1 MDMQQKSKIEQLSD
15 ELEKAHLRIAE
26 LEAQVGTRLRTAEEL
41 RESQEQYRALFVHNP
56 IETIV
61 VDNSARVT
69 AINLAK
75 QRSGDRLPAIGNVMY
90 RDYAGKHKI
99 DMYNELMGCIRSGVL
114 KEFPELQ
121 YGEKYLHIRIA
132 PFDGGAIITSL
143 NITEQ
148 KLLEEKLHAASVTDD
163 LTGIF
168 NRRGFLTM
176 ADKRVKMADRAKE
189 SLFLLYADLDNM
201 KWINDHLRHKT
212 GDNALRETADL
223 LRNTFRQSDI
233 IGRLGGDEFAVLLAD
248 KQGTD
253 SEDAVVERFE
263 ENIRTLNR
271 QPDRRYQ
278 LSISVG
284 VTRYDSRF
292 PCSIEELMSR
302 ADALMYECKKRKK
315 DDGLPDSLIHGHPVA

>member
-1 MDMQQKSKIEQLSD
+1 MRYEVSKEQQLAF
-15 ELEKAHLRIAE
+15 ELEEARRYIAE
-26 LEAQVGTRLRTAEEL
+26 LEAQEGARRRIEDEL

-61 VDNSARVT
+61 VDNDARVT
-69 AINLAK
+69 AVNLAK
-75 QRSGDRLPAIGNVMY
+75 KRSGDRLPDIGNVMY
-90 RDYAGKHKI
+90 KDYADKHKI
-99 DMYNELMGCIRSGVL
+99 DMHTELLNCITSGVI
-114 KEFPELQ
+114 KEFPELK
-121 YGEKYLHIRIA
+121 YGDKYLHIRIS
-132 PFDGGAIITSL
+132 PFEGGAIITSL

-148 KLLEEKLHAASVTDD
+148 KLLEEKLHAMSITDD

-176 ADKRVKMADRAKE
+176 ADQRVKVADRSKE

-201 KWINDHLRHKT
+201 KWINDKFGHKT

-223 LRNTFRQSDI
+223 LRSTFRKADI

-248 KQGTD
+248 KPGTD
-253 SEDAVVERFE
+253 GEDSVVERFE
-263 ENIRTLNR
+263 ENIKFMNSPPGRTYL
-271 QPDRRYQ
+271 

-284 VTRYDSRF
+284 VTTYDSRL

-302 ADALMYECKKRKK
+302 ADNLMYECKKRKK
-315 DDGLPDSLIHGHPVA
+315 EFAEPDKPIQI

>member
-1 MDMQQKSKIEQLSD
+1 MSHEVTTVQLAS
-15 ELEKAHLRIAE
+15 ELAEARQRIAE
-26 LEAQVGTRLRTAEEL
+26 LEAQEGAWRRTEGEL

-61 VDNSARVT
+61 VDNNARVT

-75 QRSGDRLPAIGNVMY
+75 KRSGDRLPDIGNVMY
-90 RDYAGKHKI
+90 RDYASKHKI
-99 DMYNELMGCIRSGVL
+99 DMHTELLNCIKSGVI
-114 KEFPELQ
+114 KEFPELK
-121 YGEKYLHIRIA
+121 YRDKYLHVRIA

-143 NITEQ
+143 NITDQ
-148 KLLEEKLHAASVTDD
+148 KLLEEKLHAMSVTDD

-176 ADKRVKMADRAKE
+176 ADKRVKMADRSKE

-201 KWINDHLRHKT
+201 KWINDKFGHKT
-212 GDNALRETADL
+212 GDNALRETTDI
-223 LRNTFRQSDI
+223 LRNTFRKSDI

-248 KQGTD
+248 KPGTD
-253 SEDAVVERFE
+253 SEDSVVERFE
-263 ENIRTLNR
+263 ENIKSAGS
-271 QPDRRYQ
+271 QPGRIYP

-284 VTRYDSRF
+284 VTKYDSKL

-302 ADALMYECKKRKK
+302 ADNLMYKSKKRKRK
-315 DDGLPDSLIHGHPVA
+315 IAEPDEVIKNRTGI

>member
-1 MDMQQKSKIEQLSD
+1 MKKNKEQLLR
-15 ELEKAHLRIAE
+15 ELAQAEQRIAE
-26 LEAQVGTRLRTAEEL
+26 LEARTGACLRTEAEL
-41 RESQEQYRALFVHNP
+41 LESQEQYRALFVHNP

-61 VDNSARVT
+61 VDNNARVT
-69 AINLAK
+69 AVNLAK
-75 QRSGDRLPAIGNVMY
+75 QRSGDRLPDIGNIMY
-90 RDYAGKHKI
+90 RDYAGSHKI
-99 DMYNELMGCIRSGVL
+99 NMHDELLRCIKSGVI
-114 KEFPELQ
+114 KEFPELK
-121 YGEKYLHIRIA
+121 YGDKYLHVRIS
-132 PFDGGAIITSL
+132 PFEGGAIITSL

-189 SLFLLYADLDNM
+189 DLFLLYADLDNM

-212 GDNALRETADL
+212 GDNALREAADL

-248 KQGTD
+248 KPGID
-253 SEDAVVERFE
+253 SEDAVVERLE
-263 ENIRTLNR
+263 ENIRALNDQSGR
-271 QPDRRYQ
+271 SYQ

-284 VTRYDSRF
+284 VTKYDSRL
-292 PCSIEELMSR
+292 PCTIEELMSR
-302 ADALMYECKKRKK
+302 ADTLMYECKKRKK
-315 DDGLPDSLIHGHPVA
+315 DSSAPDKPV